1 MLMPMRQALP
11 LRCAAVSQTPTGE
24 QRSGQRFGADSAAGG
39 ADLPESRRLSPGA
52 EVVFGPVGA
61 GGDLVANQHDPRWAY
76 PAGPSASDAPR
87 DAAVCGPSVSLTA
100 AAHEQN
106 APAHAA
112 SSFPGSLALGHSR
125 AAPDATLRRDAQPD
139 EQRRLTHGC
148 RSEALP
154 ASARAAEVGA
164 APPVLPSQG
173 RWAGLA
179 TADAG
184 DLWAMVRS
192 GDHVPSHGSTVQRV
206 AAPRLHATVPATTQN
221 ATALRRAFR
230 RWVGSLIADDAAEDL
245 TLAVYEALTN
255 AAEHAF
261 IAHRAPGSIWLRA
274 IVADGHITVTV
285 TDNGSWRRPT
295 NSGGHRG
302 RGLALIHQL
311 TTEAYVAPSPYGT
324 TVRLQRQLRA
334 EQYSEL
340 A

>member
-1 MLMPMRQALP
+1 
-11 LRCAAVSQTPTGE
+11 
-24 QRSGQRFGADSAAGG
+24 
-39 ADLPESRRLSPGA
+39 
-52 EVVFGPVGA
+52 
-61 GGDLVANQHDPRWAY
+61 
-76 PAGPSASDAPR
+76 
-87 DAAVCGPSVSLTA
+87 
-100 AAHEQN
+100 
-106 APAHAA
+106 
-112 SSFPGSLALGHSR
+112 
-125 AAPDATLRRDAQPD
+125 
-139 EQRRLTHGC
+139 
-148 RSEALP
+148 
-154 ASARAAEVGA
+154 
-164 APPVLPSQG
+164 
-173 RWAGLA
+173 
-179 TADAG
+179 
-184 DLWAMVRS
+184 
-192 GDHVPSHGSTVQRV
+192 
-206 AAPRLHATVPATTQN
+206 
-221 ATALRRAFR
+221 LRRAFR